1 MSIDH
6 RVSCSTIT
14 LRHLPLR
21 EALTAISEAGFT
33 EIDLG
38 ALPGVCDHVPYV
50 LDHAAV
56 SEVSRIVTLSG
67 LSVRSINAD
76 VGDLNVPLDDRAT
89 VARAEHVDR
98 LIDLCVAV
106 GSRALVLPNGR
117 QQHDPVEGLESDLEL
132 VARELAAI
140 DAKAR
145 GRGIE
150 LWVEAP
156 HWFRLVYD
164 LDRTAAL
171 LDLLPPT
178 VGVVC
183 DVSHIT
189 ASGSTPRAFLARF
202 GRRTRHVHIR
212 DAEPGYIHHSVG
224 QGVVDFPDLV
234 SALHDISYDGVMAL
248 ELETRDTADAE
259 RAHEAQRVATYLSGL
274 LSVNADLRQQLDSTA
289 AVERSAAV
297 TTIVSEGVAA
307 GSTVSSEL

>member
-1 MSIDH
+1 MSIDR
-6 RVSCSTIT
+6 RVTCSTIT
-14 LRHLPLR
+14 LRHLPLG
-21 EALTAISEAGFT
+21 EALTAISDAGFA

-50 LDHAAV
+50 LDRAAV
-56 SEVSRIVTLSG
+56 SEVSRIVNLSG
-67 LSVRSINAD
+67 LGVRSINAD

-117 QQHDPVEGLESDLEL
+117 QQHNPFQELESDLEL

-145 GRGIE
+145 GRGVE

-164 LDRTAAL
+164 MDRTAAL

-224 QGVVDFPDLV
+224 RGVVDFLDLV
-234 SALHDISYDGVMAL
+234 KALHDTSYDGVMAL
-248 ELETRDTADAE
+248 ELETRDTADSE
-259 RAHEAQRVATYLSGL
+259 RVHEAQRAATYLSGL
-274 LSVNADLRQQLDSTA
+274 LSDVASH
-289 AVERSAAV
+289 
-297 TTIVSEGVAA
+297 GV
-307 GSTVSSEL
+307 